1 METLIG
7 IILGLFVGMLVG
19 VLLFYIFNKRK
30 QQRPSG
36 RFVIDFSDPM
46 KDICRLELDEDLNSI
61 YIKKSILLDVITL
74 GSQD

>member
-7 IILGLFVGMLVG
+7 IILGMLIG
-19 VLLFYIFNKRK
+19 GLLFYIFNKRK
-30 QQRPSG
+30 QQQRPSG

-61 YIKKSILLDVITL
+61 YMKKSILLDVITL